1 MPSKREPL
9 AKVSPAWDLDALD
22 RAMSDSAIDAGL
34 DHLRAG
40 WPIVISENGEIHRL
54 FGEQIEEDILR
65 TCAERGDS
73 LARYRRRTRAQML
86 AALGAGKPYV
96 VARNGALFTLRGE
109 EIVRELNE
117 LSAQISGILERAR
130 RRRRH
135 GARL

>member
-1 MPSKREPL
+1 MFTRGVPGWNSE
-9 AKVSPAWDLDALD
+9 ALD

-40 WPIVISENGEIHRL
+40 WPIVIFENGEIRRL

-65 TCAERGDS
+65 ACAERGDS
-73 LARYRRRTRAQML
+73 LVQYRRRIRAAML